1 MTRETAYAY
10 WGRDAVEHALR
21 HETPEPI
28 TTELTRI
35 IEEQSKALAPSA
47 FREWA
52 LTQPW
57 PRFCTI
63 VWIVSGALR
72 ERIGKEELPKA
83 LFADKEPDDDDG

>member
-10 WGRDAVEHALR
+10 WGKDAVDHALR
-21 HETPEPI
+21 YDAPDRI
-28 TTELTRI
+28 TRELTQ
-35 IEEQSKALAPSA
+35 EVEQHAQSLAPGA
-47 FREWA
+47 FRAWT

-72 ERIGKEELPKA
+72 EQLADGDFPKT
-83 LFADKEPDDDDG
+83 LLGEDDDDHR

>member
-21 HETPEPI
+21 YEEPEPI

-35 IEEQSKALAPSA
+35 IKEQSKALAPSA

-52 LTQPW
+52 LTEPW

-72 ERIGKEELPKA
+72 ERIGKVDLPKT
-83 LFADKEPDDDDG
+83 LLGERELDDDDG